1 MHVRHEFATP
11 NVFSKV
17 SSLHFCVGLFS
28 PPAPMLVYTSPHMV
42 FYLINLNFTNPLLY
56 SRLNL
61 IVSLSP
67 CDVHIGSNLPLSLKL
82 YYEVEPCI
90 VFFYRE
96 LRGNPSDVELWL
108 ELINTQDGLRQQRTE
123 DDSSRLFT
131 EQNITEK
138 KIAIITQAIT
148 KNPSSLQL
156 KVSLSF
162 ISLTI
167 DFIMKKVFTSRK
179 FYNLQVANIKVACVL
194 ELTKAPNHMLANI
207 STCMRRV

>member
-1 MHVRHEFATP
+1 M
-11 NVFSKV
+11 
-17 SSLHFCVGLFS
+17 SLQHPMYSVKFLLYNFCVGLFS

-42 FYLINLNFTNPLLY
+42 FYLINLNFTIPLLY

-61 IVSLSP
+61 IVSSSP
-67 CDVHIGSNLPLSLKL
+67 FDVHIGSNLPLSFEL

-90 VFFYRE
+90 VYFYRE
-96 LRGNPSDVELWL
+96 LRGNPSDVDLWL

-156 KVSLSF
+156 KVSLAFISF
-162 ISLTI
+162 I
-167 DFIMKKVFTSRK
+167 VV
-179 FYNLQVANIKVACVL
+179 QVQVQCHL
-194 ELTKAPNHMLANI
+194 GL
-207 STCMRRV
+207 S

>member
-1 MHVRHEFATP
+1 
-11 NVFSKV
+11 
-17 SSLHFCVGLFS
+17 
-28 PPAPMLVYTSPHMV
+28 MLW
-42 FYLINLNFTNPLLY
+42 I
-56 SRLNL
+56 
-61 IVSLSP
+61 
-67 CDVHIGSNLPLSLKL
+67 
-82 YYEVEPCI
+82 EPCI
-90 VFFYRE
+90 VFFYGE
-96 LRGNPSDVELWL
+96 LRENPSDVDLWL

-179 FYNLQVANIKVACVL
+179 FYNLQVAKIKVACLL
-194 ELTKAPNHMLANI
+194 EQTKAPNLLLADI